1 MSGWNPFPPKVVES
15 DVLFLGN
22 PAGISAYAEQQTNA
36 ANTFLLRL
44 GDAAANLIPPT
55 IDPVFPTGPTAPALT
70 TPAPPELQ
78 PVVWTA
84 PDAPPVFTG
93 DLNVDDLMPEPFDDD
108 PPALVFGSAPTFTD
122 VAPDAPGIDT
132 SFEMPT
138 LDVSLPAAPDLLSLS
153 VVPFDGITIPEID
166 FTVPELT
173 IEAPSIREYVPG
185 AQYTSALLTSVRAS
199 LQDVIDNGSTGLD
212 ANVENAIWDRGRER
226 EARSRADS
234 LRELDRFEEMGFGLP
249 PGVFVDARIKITTE
263 SDFTNRGIS
272 REIMIKQAEL
282 AYQAGKDRLDQA
294 IVLEGRAMDYSNA
307 VEQRLFES
315 CKYATEAGVSIYNAR
330 VQAYAAFVD
339 AYKAKVAIYEAQ
351 VRAELA
357 NVEVYKAQIEAEG
370 LKATINRSLVESYQ
384 VQVTAALSNVEIYKA
399 QIGGIQ
405 AKAEIERNKIMIFGE
420 QVKAFASRVQAY
432 TAGVEGFRATIEA
445 ESSKQ
450 MAFRSAVD
458 AYSARVTA
466 GTKVIEARIA
476 AFRGQLDANIG
487 RWDGYKAAYQ
497 AEAAKAQ
504 AISSYNQSLSQEFT
518 AEAGATSAYND
529 NLTKQWQ
536 VALDQAQRV
545 SDIGVNA
552 AKANA
557 ELYITARSLVLDAA
571 KVGAQVSAQ
580 LGAAALNAIN
590 WSQSISTSTA
600 VGYSES
606 FSLSQSIADSEST
619 NTNYNYSASV

>member
-315 CKYATEAGVSIYNAR
+315 CKYATEAGVAIYNAR

-339 AYKAKVAIYEAQ
+339 AYKPRSRSTRRRSVP
-351 VRAELA
+351 RSP
-357 NVEVYKAQIEAEG
+357 VEVYKAQIEAETA
-370 LKATINRSLVESYQ
+370 KATINRSLVEQYK
-384 VQVTAALSNVEIYKA
+384 VQVAAALSGVEIYKA

-405 AKAEIERNKIMIFGE
+405 AKAEIEKQQDHDLRRAG
-420 QVKAFASRVQAY
+420 QGLRASRVQAY

-445 ESSKQ
+445 EGVKQ
-450 MAFRSAVD
+450 HGLQVRGRCLRPPGRPPGQGDRGAHRCVPRGSTPTRPLGGVQGRLSGRS
-458 AYSARVTA
+458 RQGA
-466 GTKVIEARIA
+466 GDQLVQPEPVGGVQG
-476 AFRGQLDANIG
+476 RGRG
-487 RWDGYKAAYQ
+487 RPP
-497 AEAAKAQ
+497 
-504 AISSYNQSLSQEFT
+504 F
-518 AEAGATSAYND
+518 ND

-545 SDIGVNA
+545 SDIGVST

-557 ELYITARSLVLDAA
+557 ELYITVRSLGLDAA

-590 WSQSISTSTA
+590 WSTSISTSNS

-606 FSLSQSIADSEST
+606 YSGSQSLGYSEST